1 MKLVDKTLTTVII
14 EATMNEVKDKG
25 FDRIWD
31 DIREI
36 YKVDDYELD
45 NIRHTHDKKL
55 ILITMKSL
63 KYFNILEN

>member
-25 FDRIWD
+25 FDKIWD

-36 YKVDDYELD
+36 YKPDDYELD
-45 NIRHTHDKKL
+45 NIRQSHDKKI
-55 ILITMKSL
+55 ILITLKSL